1 MGNIVDGKQIAEEIA
16 ESLKLKVSEIA
27 SYGHRP
33 ELAVV
38 LVGENPASL
47 SYIKIKKK
55 QAENTGIDLKIY
67 RYPVDVSEADLIS
80 EIEKLN
86 AKPLVCGIIVQL
98 PLPAHMDRQKVLDA
112 VQPELDIDCLATFNK
127 QRLIEGKSGLDPY
140 FVPPAARAVM
150 EIIRYHRITLPGRHI
165 LLIGAGDLIGKPLSA
180 IFLKAGVAFE
190 LANRHTENLHELS
203 AKADI
208 VITGVGKENLVT
220 GDMIKDGAVV
230 IDAGT
235 TGSEEGGITGDVDRA
250 SVEPK
255 ASLLAPVPGGV
266 GPLTIALLMANTVQ
280 AARQR
285 RGAVSRVEAVH

>member
-1 MGNIVDGKQIAEEIA
+1 MAEIIDGRKIAEEFA
-16 ESLKLKVSEIA
+16 DGLQLKVSEIE
-27 SYGHRP
+27 SHGRQP
-33 ELAVV
+33 VLAVV
-38 LVGENPASL
+38 LVGDNPASL
-47 SYIKIKKK
+47 SYIKIKKQ
-55 QAENTGIDLKIY
+55 QAETAGINLTVKN
-67 RYPVDVSEADLIS
+67 YPESIAETDLIS

-86 AKPLVCGIIVQL
+86 NDASVCGIIVQL

-112 VQPELDIDCLATFNK
+112 VRPEIDIDCLTTFNK
-127 QRLIEGKSGLDPY
+127 QRLIEAKDGFDPY
-140 FVPPAARAVM
+140 FIPPAARAVM
-150 EIIRYHRITLPGRHI
+150 EIIRYHRIDLAGKHI

-266 GPLTIALLMANTVQ
+266 GPVTVAMLLENFTKAAN
-280 AARQR
+280 RKFKI
-285 RGAVSRVEAVH
+285 SP

>member
-98 PLPAHMDRQKVLDA
+98 PLPAHMDRQKILDA

-127 QRLIEGKSGLDPY
+127 QRLIEGKTGLDPY
-140 FVPPAARAVM
+140 FVPPAARAVLKIL
-150 EIIRYHRITLPGRHI
+150 EYYNVELKGKNV
-165 LLIGAGDLIGKPLSA
+165 LLIGSGDLIGKPLSA
-180 IFLKAGVAFE
+180 IFLKNGIAFG
-190 LANRHTENLHELS
+190 LANRHTENLPDL
-203 AKADI
+203 AGRADVI
-208 VITGVGKENLVT
+208 ITGVGKENLIT
-220 GDMIKDGAVV
+220 ADMIKEGAVV

-235 TGSEEGGITGDVDRA
+235 TGSDEGGIVGDVDRS

-266 GPLTIALLMANTVQ
+266 GPVTVAVLLENFVKAAN
-280 AARQR
+280 RKLKI
-285 RGAVSRVEAVH
+285 SH